1 MGTTLTPAFVDS
13 AKFPR
18 CCGTLTFNAL
28 LGWRIRRVPVRGG
41 FLNAEGKDRLIMSLS
56 RNTWAIVGI
65 GIVGLSGA
73 ATLAIAQAPSQDV
86 ISKLDDNQ
94 GILVDKQTFDVIK
107 GNAKSDNP
115 LATLAKMGAREVSA
129 GAIVFRH
136 GDKLY
141 IVDGTPPAHA
151 APQAVKAFRSDW
163 NVHYMKDFQ
172 DNFATAFKCRNC

>member
-1 MGTTLTPAFVDS
+1 
-13 AKFPR
+13 
-18 CCGTLTFNAL
+18 
-28 LGWRIRRVPVRGG
+28 
-41 FLNAEGKDRLIMSLS
+41 MSLS
-56 RNTWAIVGI
+56 RKTWAILGI
-65 GIVGLSGA
+65 GIVSLSGA
-73 ATLAIAQAPSQDV
+73 ATLAIAQAPSHEV
-86 ISKLDDNQ
+86 ISTLNDNQ

-141 IVDGTPPAHA
+141 IVDGTPPGHA

-163 NVHYMKDFQ
+163 NAHYMKDFQ
-172 DNFATAFKCRNC
+172 DNFATDFKCRNC

>member
-1 MGTTLTPAFVDS
+1 LETLAFSV
-13 AKFPR
+13 
-18 CCGTLTFNAL
+18 L
-28 LGWRIRRVPVRGG
+28 LGSRIRTGIPVR
-41 FLNAEGKDRLIMSLS
+41 EGLGSHAFAKRARQKEDFFIMSLF
-56 RNTWAIVGI
+56 RKILGI
-65 GIVGLSGA
+65 GIISLSGA

-86 ISKLDDNQ
+86 LGTLGDNQ
-94 GILVDKQTFDVIK
+94 GILVDKQTFDVVK

-141 IVDGTPPAHA
+141 IVDGTPPGHA
-151 APQAVKAFRSDW
+151 APQAVRAFRSNW
-163 NVHYMKDFQ
+163 NAHYVEDFQ